1 MKQKIE
7 IKIATIE
14 KNRDHAKIKFN
25 LETDLVPKCGLV
37 EPFIK
42 LIIKD
47 VATPLLEECEDDT
60 HTPEMGTW
68 ESSGTPKTSKF
79 DFKGQ
84 NTSP

>member
-1 MKQKIE
+1 MRQKIE

-14 KNRDHAKIKFN
+14 KNGDHAKTKFN
-25 LETDLVPKCGLV
+25 LEADLVPKCGLV

-47 VATPLLEECEDDT
+47 VETPLLEECEDDT

-68 ESSGTPKTSKF
+68 ESFGTPKTSEF
-79 DFKGQ
+79 DYKCQ
-84 NTSP
+84 NTLP